1 MIPWAL
7 AWLRKNVDLV
17 LLLGATVCLALALGE
32 VIRGAT
38 WSLLVPVSLSAVAC
52 GWGLGGSRLKPKQAW
67 IGLIALGLPAV
78 FIYVGG
84 LLRPLR
90 HLTLT
95 LFSLIPQL
103 ALWVSERA
111 PVDAGPLSTAWTEL
125 TIHLA
130 SLFTRLWEWSAALIV
145 GNPFVDP
152 LAAGLVW
159 NSLLWLIGAWAGW
172 GLRRNR
178 QALQALAPGGL
189 LLALVLDYT
198 HGEVG
203 LLVMY
208 LAILLIL
215 MGLARDEWRHVGW
228 RLRNVDY
235 SESIRLETLLMV
247 GMVTIALTLSA
258 AGMPSLSWRDLVE
271 KFRRTDSN
279 NGDRIAESLGL
290 ERPVNVASSAPYRS
304 SGLPRS
310 HLLDMPPEQL
320 QEVVLTVSTGELPP
334 LPDTVTAIQPN
345 RYYWRAITYDMY
357 TGAGWSSSAA
367 QEVPLPSDTPLMDF
381 PLDYRPVTQHIQRV
395 EDQGKYVYWTGILS
409 QADTGVDIA
418 WRTVP
423 PTDPVPA
430 LAGDMLGALTDRDEY
445 TVVSYL
451 PQFSA
456 EQLRSAGSSYPS
468 LIARRYLQLPEN
480 IPERVLALARELT
493 QAAPTP
499 YDRAVAIE
507 TYLRT
512 FPYTLEVGPPPP
524 DRDVVDYFLFTAQQG
539 YCDYYATSMV
549 VLARAAG
556 LPARVVIGYTSGEY
570 DAPTAAYVVRQENAH
585 SWAEVYFSG
594 FGWVEFEP
602 TASQPAIERGD
613 TESAPVSPSS
623 LPGAPS
629 AFSWLKSQWRTLVS
643 SLGGQLLVAGM
654 GLVALFALWQVG
666 EMGFLYLLPS
676 QRAIFRI
683 YSRMEK
689 TSARLLPDLPDGHT
703 PHQLKAAL
711 LLKLKS
717 TKNQLLKKALS
728 PAENEIKNVTY
739 LHVAQVFSAHPP
751 DRSQVG
757 KGIKAWM
764 RLRWRLWIAIRL
776 VRNLID

>member
-1 MIPWAL
+1 MTSWAMT
-7 AWLRKNVDLV
+7 WLRKNVDLV
-17 LLLGATVCLALALGE
+17 LLLGATICLSLALGE

-38 WSLLVPVSLSAVAC
+38 WSLLVPVSLSAAVC

-67 IGLIALGLPAV
+67 AGLIALGIPGV

-84 LLRPLR
+84 LLRPLGR
-90 HLTLT
+90 LTLS
-95 LFSLIPQL
+95 LFSLIPQ
-103 ALWVSERA
+103 VSSWISDRV
-111 PVDAGPLSTAWTEL
+111 PVDTGLLSTAWAEL
-125 TIHLA
+125 TGHLA
-130 SLFTRLWEWSAALIV
+130 SLFTRLWEWSVALIA
-145 GNPFVDP
+145 GRPFVDP

-172 GLRRNR
+172 RLRRDR
-178 QALQALAPGGL
+178 QALQALAPGAL

-208 LAILLIL
+208 LAVLLVL
-215 MGLARDEWRHVGW
+215 MGLARDEWRHMGW
-228 RLRNVDY
+228 RRRKVDY

-258 AGMPSLSWRDLVE
+258 AGTPSLSWRELVE
-271 KFRRTDSN
+271 RLRRTEATT
-279 NGDRIAESLGL
+279 GDQVAESLGL
-290 ERPVNVASSAPYRS
+290 ERPVNVASTAPYQS

-320 QEVVLTVSTGELPP
+320 QELVLTVSTGELPP
-334 LPDTVTAIQPN
+334 MPETVTSIRPN
-345 RYYWRAITYDMY
+345 RYYWRAITYDVY
-357 TGAGWSSSAA
+357 TGVGWRSSAA
-367 QEVPLPSDTPLMDF
+367 QEVPLPSDTPLVDF
-381 PLDYRPVTQHIQRV
+381 PQGYRPVTQHFQRAP
-395 EDQGKYVYWTGILS
+395 DQGAYVYWTGILS
-409 QADTGVDIA
+409 QADTEVDIA
-418 WRTVP
+418 WRTTP
-423 PTDPVPA
+423 PTDPSPVNN
-430 LAGDMLGALTDRDEY
+430 GDMLGALTDRDEY

-456 EQLRSAGSSYPS
+456 EQLRESGSDYPS
-468 LIARRYLQLPEN
+468 QIASRYLQLPEG

-499 YDRAVAIE
+499 YDRTAAIQA
-507 TYLRT
+507 YLRT
-512 FPYTLEVGPPPP
+512 FPYTLEVEPPPP

-570 DAPTAAYVVRQENAH
+570 DAPTAEYVVRQENAH
-585 SWAEVYFSG
+585 SWVEVYFSG

-602 TASQPAIERGD
+602 TASQPVIERED
-613 TESAPVSPSS
+613 AESASAPSS
-623 LPGAPS
+623 TLPGAPS
-629 AFSWLKSQWRTLVS
+629 AFSWLKARWRTLVS
-643 SLGGQLLVAGM
+643 SLAGQLLIAGM

-676 QRAIFRI
+676 QRAISRI

-689 TSARLLPDLPDGHT
+689 TSTRLLPNLPDGHT

-711 LLKLKS
+711 MQKLKS
-717 TKNQLLKKALS
+717 AKNRPLQKALS
-728 PAENEIKNVTY
+728 PAESEIENVIF

-751 DRSQVG
+751 TRSQVG

-764 RLRWRLWIAIRL
+764 RLRWRLWIANRL
-776 VRNLID
+776 VRKLVF